1 MNKERF
7 VDFIKECIFSK
18 YKNHLIVLDNAGSH
32 KNNHV
37 KNAILESGNKYLLSI
52 SYTPKT
58 NPIEGLFNQ
67 LKQHLKLNKK
77 VLKYKEIKTEIK
89 KGFAKIKKENYK
101 NYFLYAYDKKKLKA
115 HSGVSTLVR
124 KLKNYKN

>member
-37 KNAILESGNKYLLSI
+37 KNAILESGNKYLFSI